1 MSESPAELPE
11 AKVVAKPTSITN
23 VIVAALVAI
32 AIATVVGF
40 IVAYVSALLV
50 VKVGLPVPKI
60 VVGAPLVVVLA
71 IAWATTIGQSIR
83 DGVVT
88 AAIGAAIAAALI
100 VVWAPPDP
108 ASLFEHQ
115 SKVTD
120 VQVHNGDATLQLES
134 KTTMTE
140 MPAVGLLAGYAA
152 LLAALAVAACTVGH
166 AIRAVAKKRESRP
179 F

>member
-1 MSESPAELPE
+1 MSDAPDPLPE
-11 AKVVAKPTSITN
+11 AKVVAKPTNLAN
-23 VIVAALVAI
+23 VIVAALVSI
-32 AIATVVGF
+32 AIGTIVGF
-40 IVAYVSALLV
+40 VVAYVSALLV
-50 VKVGLPVPKI
+50 VKVGLPVPKL
-60 VVGAPLVVVLA
+60 VVGAPLVVVLG
-71 IAWATTIGQSIR
+71 IAWAMTVGQSVR
-83 DGVVT
+83 DGIVT
-88 AAIGAAIAAALI
+88 AVFAAAIAIALI

-140 MPAVGLLAGYAA
+140 LPPVGLLAGYAA

-166 AIRAVAKKRESRP
+166 AIRAIAKKRETRP

>member
-1 MSESPAELPE
+1 MTDELPE
-11 AKVVAKPTSITN
+11 AKVVAKPTKIGN
-23 VIVAALVAI
+23 VIMAALVAI
-32 AIATVVGF
+32 AIGTVVGF
-40 IVAYVSALLV
+40 VVAYVSALLV
-50 VKVGLPVPKI
+50 VKVGLPVPKL
-60 VVGAPLVVVLA
+60 VVGAPLIVVLA
-71 IAWATTIGQSIR
+71 IAWATTVGQSVR
-83 DGVVT
+83 DGILT
-88 AAIGAAIAAALI
+88 ALIAAAIAVALI

-120 VQVHNGDATLQLES
+120 VHVQGDSATLQLES
-134 KTTMTE
+134 KTTMTA

-166 AIRAVAKKRESRP
+166 AIRAIAKKRETRP

>member
-1 MSESPAELPE
+1 
-11 AKVVAKPTSITN
+11 
-23 VIVAALVAI
+23 
-32 AIATVVGF
+32 
-40 IVAYVSALLV
+40 
-50 VKVGLPVPKI
+50 
-60 VVGAPLVVVLA
+60 LA
-71 IAWATTIGQSIR
+71 IAWATTVGQSVR
-83 DGVVT
+83 DGLIT
-88 AAIGAAIAAALI
+88 AVIAAAMAAALI
-100 VVWAPPDP
+100 VAWAPPNP

-140 MPAVGLLAGYAA
+140 IPPVGLLAGYAA
-152 LLAALAVAACTVGH
+152 LLAALAIAACTVGH